1 MDPSTLISALM
12 GNGGVAN
19 MQPSAMGNYQQQM
32 GDYMNNLQPSAMP
45 AQPQPQQFAPQM
57 LGYGNQQG
65 QQGQQ
70 MQGQQIPGMYAQ
82 GMGGM

>member
-1 MDPSTLISALM
+1 MDPSTLIAALM
-12 GNGGVAN
+12 GSGGAAN
-19 MQPSAMGNYQQQM
+19 MQPSAPGGYQQQM
-32 GDYMNNLQPSAMP
+32 GDYMNSMQPSAMP

-57 LGYGNQQG
+57 LGYGNQQ

-70 MQGQQIPGMYAQ
+70 QQQIPGMYAQ